1 MPPSQTPIG
10 VAVEVSTEDVVIS
23 GVSGRL
29 PESDNVEEFRQHLIN
44 EEDMVTEDDR
54 RWTPGDDSLHIKWT
68 TAMLH
73 FIQACLVYRLEME
86 S

>member
-44 EEDMVTEDDR
+44 KEDMVTEDDR
-54 RWTPGDDSLHIKWT
+54 RWTPGEDSQYFETVELPFSH
-68 TAMLH
+68 
-73 FIQACLVYRLEME
+73 QACLVSQLAME